1 MPKQYCFEIWC
12 EGKPPVK
19 LYKISDSEGL
29 AIQWLMGEGRSRNWG
44 VLDENW
50 TIKSINSRSLS
61 EVYEHSSDK
70 VGYLCELTEELFARD
85 YSNNCP
91 NTDLR
96 DLSWNDL
103 CDGAIE
109 ILQSLKNGG

>member
-44 VLDENW
+44 VLDENQ

-61 EVYEHSSDK
+61 EVYEHTYFWFGSFSGK
-70 VGYLCELTEELFARD
+70 KYWEYEEFVDER
-85 YSNNCP
+85 
-91 NTDLR
+91 
-96 DLSWNDL
+96 
-103 CDGAIE
+103 
-109 ILQSLKNGG
+109 